1 MEANLDDFSLPLSS
15 FLYRDP
21 AGHRADPSPIPLRRG
36 IVRLTNDRVFALI
49 AGRMAGWYP
58 IFWHTHVLLVG
69 IPTTTFV
76 HSVLFSFSL
85 TLSRA
90 RGSGAASLLPGP
102 NLYLRR
108 NYAFHFH

>member
-1 MEANLDDFSLPLSS
+1 MIGFLLSS
-15 FLYRDP
+15 RDVWP
-21 AGHRADPSPIPLRRG
+21 DGIP
-36 IVRLTNDRVFALI
+36 F
-49 AGRMAGWYP
+49 
-58 IFWHTHVLLVG
+58 FWHTHVLLVG